1 MAQLYNDLD
10 IISLKIS
17 NNINAGLLELMTNKS
32 AFAAFASS
40 GAFSGSTRFSIV
52 NDTEALTSTLQLF
65 LVSKAFNSQNIK
77 GQIRNI
83 SSSDLYTYGGPHS
96 GSAAEYYHLCGQDG
110 IDVCYKNATLGYT
123 WGPRPVDIASFTS
136 VVENGWAN
144 ITNLLKGA
152 YDCTQ
157 QGQIGKGLVNI
168 NADGSIDMS
177 CMSQLEEC
185 FESPWLEPR
194 NSLIKQC

>member
-1 MAQLYNDLD
+1 
-10 IISLKIS
+10 
-17 NNINAGLLELMTNKS
+17 MTNKS

-40 GAFSGSTRFSIV
+40 GEFSGSTGFSIV

-65 LVSKAFNSQNIK
+65 LVSKAFNGNNIK
-77 GQIRNI
+77 GHIRNI
-83 SSSDLYTYGGPHS
+83 TSSDVNSLSGPHS
-96 GSAAEYYHLCGQDG
+96 GSVGEYYLCGQNG

-123 WGPRPVDIASFTS
+123 WGPGPVDTAIYNS

-144 ITNLLKGA
+144 ITSLLKGA

-157 QGQIGKGLVNI
+157 QGQMGKGLVNF

-185 FESPWLEPR
+185 FYGPSTLEPE

>member
-1 MAQLYNDLD
+1 
-10 IISLKIS
+10 
-17 NNINAGLLELMTNKS
+17 MTNKS

-40 GAFSGSTRFSIV
+40 GAFSGSTGFSIV

-65 LVSKAFNSQNIK
+65 LVSKAFSGNNIK
-77 GQIRNI
+77 GYIRNI
-83 SSSDLYTYGGPHS
+83 TSSDSYHLGGPHS
-96 GSAAEYYHLCGQDG
+96 GEVGEYDLCGQNG
-110 IDVCYKNATLGYT
+110 IDTCYKNATLGYT
-123 WGPRPVDIASFTS
+123 WSPRLPDIASYTS
-136 VVENGWAN
+136 AVENGWAN

-157 QGQIGKGLVNI
+157 QGQMGKGLVNF

-177 CMSQLEEC
+177 CISQLEEC
-185 FESPWLEPR
+185 FESPWLEPK